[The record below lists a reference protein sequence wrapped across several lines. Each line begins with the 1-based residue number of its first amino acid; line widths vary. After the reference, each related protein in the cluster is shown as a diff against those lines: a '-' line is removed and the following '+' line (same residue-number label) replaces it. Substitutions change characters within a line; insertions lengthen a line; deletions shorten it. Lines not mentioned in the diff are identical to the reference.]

1 KLCLPVNRG
10 DVQGDVLRRGLEE
23 LRHGCLREPDGIVL
37 ETAGDTGLAV
47 LGAVEDKL
55 AGAFGGDGRGRVAG
69 HSGTPS
75 ELRSDGRLAIGR
87 TQRVPLPTC
96 PTMIWST
103 RPSDSFWTARMSARI
118 SSRLRIGFGW

>member
-47 LGAVEDKL
+47 LGAVEDEL
-55 AGAFGGDGRGRVAG
+55 AGAFGRGRRESAVAG
-69 HSGTPS
+69 HFAPCWT
-75 ELRSDGRLAIGR
+75 GREA
-87 TQRVPLPTC
+87 C
-96 PTMIWST
+96 PTTWST
-103 RPSDSFWTARMSARI
+103 RPSDSFWMARM
-118 SSRLRIGFGW
+118 